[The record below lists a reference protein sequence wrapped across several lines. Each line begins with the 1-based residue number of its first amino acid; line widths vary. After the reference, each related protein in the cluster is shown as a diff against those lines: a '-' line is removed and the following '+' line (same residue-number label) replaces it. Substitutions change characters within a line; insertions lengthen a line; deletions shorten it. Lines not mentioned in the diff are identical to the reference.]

1 MCTCKIGFDTAKS
14 KPYKIWQTLAAFA
27 ELFFAVGNFCQRG
40 VRGHSPELDSSFK
53 AQVVRAAADLCAD
66 RDAAVRP
73 GDDPG
78 LPPGVGRDVPLE
90 AEELGLFVFW
100 RDHGPHLALGGSAL
114 GGGSGEPGSARRT
127 QTVREITSHALPRNH

>member
-1 MCTCKIGFDTAKS
+1 MCRSRRELSNAYFRAKFGFDTAENEPCKVCPIEQCS
-14 KPYKIWQTLAAFA
+14 I
-27 ELFFAVGNFCQRG
+27 
-40 VRGHSPELDSSFK
+40 SI

-127 QTVREITSHALPRNH
+127 QTLREITSHALPRNH